1 MTTNAMPRRMKMV
14 SGILAVLAAIGA
26 FALFSAPSDGFV
38 GGLQPRAKLC
48 VAPDEMDESLVARGD
63 QFEGRRWRGSSRY
76 KRYAG
81 FVYKRKPLK
90 GIRLR
95 LQDFGTKHSPWY
107 RIHAVY
113 GKQLGAQSGR
123 FLEICGWWDP
133 TKEFDDPSS
142 LYLKADRL
150 VYWLRFGAQPTDQV
164 ASFLDLAGIIRRT
177 GDNAKRGQWE
187 WRIDPNSG
195 PEAPEGWTYNLPH
208 KVTWGNKPNVH
219 LTKGKLGGRVETVRK
234 IALIERYGFRGY
246 TRIPVDEVA
255 LSDPL
260 TKSPLLEAFP
270 NTELPV
276 YE

>member
-1 MTTNAMPRRMKMV
+1 MK
-14 SGILAVLAAIGA
+14 LAISVEKI
-26 FALFSAPSDGFV
+26 PSRNV
-38 GGLQPRAKLC
+38 P
-48 VAPDEMDESLVARGD
+48 
-63 QFEGRRWRGSSRY
+63 
-76 KRYAG
+76 YA
-81 FVYKRKPLK
+81 
-90 GIRLR
+90 
-95 LQDFGTKHSPWY
+95 
-107 RIHAVY
+107 
-113 GKQLGAQSGR
+113 
-123 FLEICGWWDP
+123 
-133 TKEFDDPSS
+133 
-142 LYLKADRL
+142 
-150 VYWLRFGAQPTDQV
+150 
-164 ASFLDLAGIIRRT
+164 T

-219 LTKGKLGGRVETVRK
+219 LTKGPIPMTRVSGSGRLQDLAFVLEACEMMKFQFFALFARVSEVRPPPGSKARYRKLGGRVETVRK